1 MHRNAPLTPEGRRRL
16 CELVEN
22 GWTVASAA
30 ESMRISRQTA
40 HKWWQPDP
48 DSFQFQIQ
56 KDNEMLKRQGFD
68 PYSPA

>member
-1 MHRNAPLTPEGRRRL
+1 MRANSIVFAVATA
-16 CELVEN
+16 LV
-22 GWTVASAA
+22 TVAGAASAG
-30 ESMRISRQTA
+30 ERTTDPVQTA